1 MDGRPT
7 QRASELLATGG
18 GPMIDSED
26 FARKQ
31 MELTSQFAKY
41 VMEHPE
47 VDETLPEDSFVYFE
61 VEGEPGLNEYGRKL
75 AERRQREDGMATV
88 CVRVKGLAAPQGSRL
103 IDPQI
108 VSAPT

>member
-1 MDGRPT
+1 
-7 QRASELLATGG
+7 
-18 GPMIDSED
+18 MIDPED

-31 MELTSQFAKY
+31 MELASEFAKY

-47 VDETLPEDSFVYFE
+47 VDATLPEDSYVYFE

-75 AERRQREDGMATV
+75 AQRREREDGMATV

-108 VSAPT
+108 LPTPT